1 MQTRTF
7 VWKALFSS
15 SLAEGEATK
24 STNNMGG
31 KKCDGMNQSGESFVR
46 QAEADTLP
54 AAPFPRQ
61 SGWIS
66 MIIILIVYKGEMFQF
81 NALLV
86 LQAMHLIRR

>member
-7 VWKALFSS
+7 VWKTLFSS

-24 STNNMGG
+24 STNNMG
-31 KKCDGMNQSGESFVR
+31 KKCDGMNQSAESFVR
-46 QAEADTLP
+46 QAEADTPP

-86 LQAMHLIRR
+86 LCSHALN

>member
-1 MQTRTF
+1 
-7 VWKALFSS
+7 
-15 SLAEGEATK
+15 
-24 STNNMGG
+24 
-31 KKCDGMNQSGESFVR
+31 MNQRAESFVR
-46 QAEADTLP
+46 RAEADTLP

-86 LQAMHLIRR
+86 LQAMHLIRQ

>member
-7 VWKALFSS
+7 VWKTLFSS

-24 STNNMGG
+24 NTNNMG
-31 KKCDGMNQSGESFVR
+31 KKCDGMNQSAESFVR
-46 QAEADTLP
+46 QAEADMPP

>member
-1 MQTRTF
+1 MQTRTL
-7 VWKALFSS
+7 VWKTLFSS

-24 STNNMGG
+24 STNNMG
-31 KKCDGMNQSGESFVR
+31 KKCDGMNQSAESFVR
-46 QAEADTLP
+46 QAEADTPP

>member
-1 MQTRTF
+1 
-7 VWKALFSS
+7 
-15 SLAEGEATK
+15 
-24 STNNMGG
+24 
-31 KKCDGMNQSGESFVR
+31 MNQSAESFVR
-46 QAEADTLP
+46 QAEADTPP

-61 SGWIS
+61 SSWIS

>member
-1 MQTRTF
+1 M
-7 VWKALFSS
+7 
-15 SLAEGEATK
+15 
-24 STNNMGG
+24 G
-31 KKCDGMNQSGESFVR
+31 KKCNGMNQRGASAVR
-46 QAEADTLP
+46 RAEEDTLP

-61 SGWIS
+61 SGRIS